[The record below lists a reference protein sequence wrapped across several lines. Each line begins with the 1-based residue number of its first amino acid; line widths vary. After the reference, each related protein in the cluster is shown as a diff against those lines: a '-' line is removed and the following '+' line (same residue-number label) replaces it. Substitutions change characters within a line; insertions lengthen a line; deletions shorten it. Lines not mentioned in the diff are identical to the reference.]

1 MRSDGTTYECGSS
14 EHPDFPSLLV
24 ALKALSVSVKA
35 STFVKSCLADG
46 LSELDAKHIQLSTSA
61 ALDRLSSSQDVDAF
75 ITETLRILTT
85 FNQVKLVES
94 GSVTLEPFVKSF
106 ALGTHTERNR
116 PLGARSYWT
125 NGAVVCT
132 SQTDFSVVSFLIYV
146 LFVKS
151 TYVTVLSSTYLLDS
165 PTPQSLTLCSP
176 TEGASSLFT
185 TLLLELYSKVNVEDQ
200 TVNVFGSDKTSTM
213 SSVTAPTSKVGSSK
227 RRFSTTASPTRY
239 TVKIGDR
246 LTVAVN
252 DPESLIQLLSILR
265 GAGYNVTG

>member
-14 EHPDFPSLLV
+14 EHTDFPSLLA
-24 ALKALSVSVKA
+24 ALKVLSTSIKA
-35 STFVKSCLADG
+35 SAFVKSCEQDG
-46 LSELDAKHIQLSTSA
+46 FSDSDIKHIQLTTAA
-61 ALDRLSSSQDVDAF
+61 ALVRLSQCQDVDAF
-75 ITETLRILTT
+75 ITEIVRILAT
-85 FNQVKLVES
+85 FNQVKLVEYE
-94 GSVTLEPFVKSF
+94 SVTLEPFVKSF

-125 NGAVVCT
+125 NGSVVCT

-151 TYVTVLSSTYLLDS
+151 TYVTVLSTTTELNS

-185 TLLLELYSKVNVEDQ
+185 TLILELYSKVSVEDQ
-200 TVNVFGSDKTSTM
+200 TVNVSGSNKTSAVVIGSTTPSRGF
-213 SSVTAPTSKVGSSK
+213 SSNRK
-227 RRFSTTASPTRY
+227 FSTTAPPKQY
-239 TVKIGDR
+239 TVRIGDR

-252 DPESLIQLLSILR
+252 DPESLLQLLSILR
-265 GAGYNVTG
+265 GAGYNVTS